1 MKKMF
6 IGIDPSLQSTGLFF
20 FTRSGQ
26 FGKYHYDKPV
36 YAQIDT
42 KPKDFPNSINRC
54 LYIASLI
61 VQLIK
66 QKIDNDT
73 IVQLVVCQDY
83 FVGRQQGAV
92 VQLAQL
98 GTMIR
103 YKILLQ
109 GYPLCIVP
117 PKTIKKFVTGNGNAK
132 KQQMM
137 KIVEEKWNYKASTD
151 NLADA
156 CGMSHF
162 AEFITELWAENIV
175 LDKKQ
180 IDGFEKYVTKKCLI
194 KIEQ

>member
-1 MKKMF
+1 MF
-6 IGIDPSLQSTGLFF
+6 IGIDPSLQSTGLYFYQ
-20 FTRSGQ
+20 RQGQ
-26 FGKYHYDKPV
+26 FGNYKYSQPT

-61 VQLIK
+61 VQLIE
-66 QKIDNDT
+66 QKIDDNT
-73 IVQLVVCQDY
+73 EVKLVVCQDY
-83 FVGRQQGAV
+83 FVGRSQGAV
-92 VQLAQL
+92 ISLAQL

-103 YKILLQ
+103 YKILLK
-109 GYPLCIVP
+109 GFPLCVVP

-137 KIVEEKWNYKASTD
+137 QTVLNRWGYKASTD

-156 CGMSHF
+156 CGMSKF
-162 AEFITELWAENIV
+162 AEFITQLWNKNLV
-175 LDKKQ
+175 LEKKQ
-180 IDGFEKYVTKKCLI
+180 LSGFQKYLTKQCLI